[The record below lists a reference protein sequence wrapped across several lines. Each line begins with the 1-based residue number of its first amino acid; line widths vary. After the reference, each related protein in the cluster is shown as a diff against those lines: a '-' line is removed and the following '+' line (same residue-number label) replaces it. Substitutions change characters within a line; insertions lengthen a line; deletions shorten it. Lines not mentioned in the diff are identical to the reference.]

1 MLGFDGSAFESFLEL
16 FEAAGGPGKN
26 MARKIFNPLDAEPS
40 VKDVELVKN
49 HGFGLNCGEI
59 PKCHQRTLKAAA
71 RRSISTKSLY
81 TWRAQLSKP
90 AKVLS
95 DEAALA
101 AELRQV
107 RKELARVT
115 EERDILKKATAY
127 FARESR

>member
-59 PKCHQRTLKAAA
+59 PKCHQRTLGEFDFTSCAVCK
-71 RRSISTKSLY
+71 RNLG
-81 TWRAQLSKP
+81 
-90 AKVLS
+90 
-95 DEAALA
+95 
-101 AELRQV
+101 
-107 RKELARVT
+107 
-115 EERDILKKATAY
+115 Y
-127 FARESR
+127 FARGIGCFGTPGSETCAKTMRPCFHSSALH